1 MLASLEESF
10 VTHSLIDNLINSKL
24 IIPHLI
30 RHSSNAS
37 EIYQIFLKA
46 DLRPDFQAWFKC
58 RIFLR
63 WIAPKTTSTLQ
74 WDDHEY

>member
-10 VTHSLIDNLINSKL
+10 VTHSLIDNLINLKL
-24 IIPHLI
+24 IIPRLI

-46 DLRPDFQAWFKC
+46 DLVPDFQAELNAEF
-58 RIFLR
+58 F
-63 WIAPKTTSTLQ
+63 
-74 WDDHEY
+74 